1 MTLTFCVV
9 TILRNVSKTEL
20 IPFISRIKKQLDFD
34 VKLKDFTQLN
44 LQSILVLRLMK
55 PYLK

>member
-1 MTLTFCVV
+1 MTLIFCVV

-20 IPFISRIKKQLDFD
+20 ILFISRIKKQLDFD